1 MIFSGGVRGLLAK
14 AGLIP
19 FLILLALVLFGSLE
33 PRYLSYQNLFNV
45 FRQSSFLMI
54 VSIGQMV
61 VLLTAGLDLSVGSI
75 IALVSVV
82 TALTMSATAGY
93 GPILQMV
100 AGIGAGLGTGILAGA
115 INGLGVAV
123 LRVNPFMMTLGMLSI
138 CFGLALTFSG
148 GTPIYGL
155 PPSFEDIFAYSSPL
169 GIPSPVYFALGCV
182 IAAYVYLTKTR
193 PGRYIYAIGS
203 NARAAEL
210 SGIRVRRH
218 LTIVYMFSGLLAAIA
233 GILLTARVGT
243 GEFNMGQSMVL
254 EFDFGLR
261 HCRRVAVRWRRA
273 RRECRDERVFHQHV
287 DQRDEPRRHPELLAA
302 GRTWSCAYSRDRD
315 RPDATTVLRWQT
327 RLNRQTV
334 VGALRFRG

>member
-1 MIFSGGVRGLLAK
+1 VSTDLTVRRRRPGAALSDGVRGVLAR

-19 FLILLALVLFGSLE
+19 FLILLALLLFGSLE
-33 PRYLSYQNLFNV
+33 SRYLSYQNLFNV

-82 TALTMSATAGY
+82 TALTMSAATQH
-93 GPILQMV
+93 GPVIQM
-100 AGIGAGLGTGILAGA
+100 ACGIMAGLATGVAVGA
-115 INGLGVAV
+115 LNGLGVAI
-123 LRVNPFMMTLGMLSI
+123 LRVNSFVMTLGMLSI

-155 PPSFEDIFAYSSPL
+155 PPAFEDIFAYSSPL

-182 IAAYVYLTKTR
+182 AAAYVYLTKTR
-193 PGRYIYAIGS
+193 PGRYTYAIGS

-210 SGIRVRRH
+210 SGIRVWH
-218 LTIVYMFSGLLAAIA
+218 YLTIVYIISGLLSAIA

-243 GEFNMGQSMVL
+243 GESNMGQTMVL
-254 EFDFGLR
+254 ESISACVIGGVSLFGGVGRVVNVAMSALFISMLTNGMNLVGIQSYLQQVVLGVVLILAIVIEQLR
-261 HCRRVAVRWRRA
+261 
-273 RRECRDERVFHQHV
+273 
-287 DQRDEPRRHPELLAA
+287 
-302 GRTWSCAYSRDRD
+302 
-315 RPDATTVLRWQT
+315 LRYFGGK
-327 RLNRQTV
+327 LS
-334 VGALRFRG
+334 

>member
-1 MIFSGGVRGLLAK
+1 MMLSGGVRGLLAK

-33 PRYLSYQNLFNV
+33 SRYLSYQNLFNV

-54 VSIGQMV
+54 VSTGQMV
-61 VLLTAGLDLSVGSI
+61 VLLTAGLDLSVGSV

-82 TALTMSATAGY
+82 TALTMSATAED
-93 GPILQMV
+93 GPIVQMV
-100 AGIGAGLGTGILAGA
+100 TGIASGLGTGVLVGA
-115 INGLGVAV
+115 INGLGVAI
-123 LRVNPFMMTLGMLSI
+123 LRVNSFMMTLGMLSI
-138 CFGLALTFSG
+138 CSGVALTLSG

-218 LTIVYMFSGLLAAIA
+218 LTIVYMISGLLAAIA

-243 GEFNMGQSMVL
+243 GESNMGQTMVL
-254 EFDFGLR
+254 ESISACVIAGVSLFGGVGRVVNVAMSALFISMLTNGMNLVGIQSYLQQVVLGVVLILAIVIDQLR
-261 HCRRVAVRWRRA
+261 LQY
-273 RRECRDERVFHQHV
+273 FGGK
-287 DQRDEPRRHPELLAA
+287 LA
-302 GRTWSCAYSRDRD
+302 
-315 RPDATTVLRWQT
+315 
-327 RLNRQTV
+327 
-334 VGALRFRG
+334 

>member
-254 EFDFGLR
+254 ELISACVIAGVSLFGGVG
-261 HCRRVAVRWRRA
+261 RVVNVAMSAFFISMLTNGMNLVGIQSYLQQVVLGVVLILA
-273 RRECRDERVFHQHV
+273 IVI
-287 DQRDEPRRHPELLAA
+287 DQMRLQYFGGKLA
-302 GRTWSCAYSRDRD
+302 
-315 RPDATTVLRWQT
+315 
-327 RLNRQTV
+327 
-334 VGALRFRG
+334 